1 MTAGRLDPRDP
12 RLLTAGVAAVA
23 FLVAATAP
31 MTALFEPGAWV
42 ARALLVVTALALLT
56 VTARRRTGSRTTP
69 TLLGLGALLVV
80 ALVLAAVDDT
90 PVPGDPWLPRAVL
103 RLPMLLDQGVSQIRV
118 GQAPMPP
125 TPGLGLVLVLGAA
138 LLWIVLDLLVLAHG
152 AIGAAALALLAL
164 WAPVITYAREIG
176 PLAFVLGAVAL
187 LALIAALPPDAA
199 RTPGP
204 SGRQVPGIVAGAAVV
219 GVIALV
225 TAPALPAVPGW
236 STVDPPVLFDLPGGP
251 GIGGT
256 ERLASDLDLRASLSD
271 RSGRVT
277 LTYTST
283 AGAGGPLRLYTLT
296 DFDGRRWSREDD
308 PEGAAAGPSILWPDN
323 FEDIGPGDVEDGA
336 VGDVWTDLRV
346 TIEGLETTSVPLP
359 LEPRL
364 VESAGAWR
372 YAPERDE
379 LISPTTLAPGTT
391 YLVRQVPRA
400 LNPADLRTDRAVEA
414 PGRNHLTVPVSEYD
428 DQIAELA
435 REITADA
442 TDPYSQALALQSYL
456 RNAEVFTYSLDLP
469 DPVTD
474 DAVFD
479 FLTQR
484 TGYCVQFATAFTVM
498 ARSLGLPT
506 RVGVGYLPGRPDTT
520 RPGTFVVT
528 GSQAHAWPEVHF
540 EDAGWV
546 RFEPTP
552 AGQTGPPPGY
562 ADPLLDP
569 NATAPP
575 EEEFPEPGTS
585 QSPTPTPTT
594 APGDGGAGS
603 VQEPV
608 SRWWLVLAGV
618 LVALPTVALLRRR
631 HRDEDDP
638 DDPEV
643 WWGRFVR
650 EAAALGVVAEDSTT
664 PRTLG
669 REVHERQSGA
679 PTAADAAASADAV
692 DNLVRVVERH
702 RWAAVPPEA
711 HGDEM
716 AGWVD
721 LALEPLRAEAAA
733 RRAGTPGGV
742 GAIDWR

>member
-1 MTAGRLDPRDP
+1 MRRPDPRDP
-12 RLLTAGVAAVA
+12 RLRTAAVAAVA

-42 ARALLVVTALALLT
+42 AQALLLVGALALLT
-56 VTARRRTGSRTTP
+56 GTVRRRTGSRTYP
-69 TLLGLGALLVV
+69 TVVGLGALLVGAV
-80 ALVLAAVDDT
+80 ALAAVDDS

-103 RLPMLLDQGVSQIRV
+103 RLPMLLDQGISQIRV

-125 TPGLGLVLVLGAA
+125 TAGLGLVLILGAA
-138 LLWIVLDLLVLAHG
+138 LLWLVLDLVVLSYG
-152 AIGAAALALLAL
+152 AIGAPALALLAL
-164 WAPVITYAREIG
+164 WAPVITYARAIG

-187 LALIAALPPDAA
+187 LGLIAAVPPDAA
-199 RTPGP
+199 RGPGG
-204 SGRQVPGIVAGAAVV
+204 SARQVPGIVAGAAVV

-225 TAPALPAVPGW
+225 TAPVLPAVPGW
-236 STVDPPVLFDLPGGP
+236 STVDPPVLFDRPGGP

-256 ERLASDLDLRASLSD
+256 EQLASDLDLRASLSD

-277 LTYTST
+277 LTYTSS

-308 PEGAAAGPSILWPDN
+308 PQGGLPGQNLLWPEAGEAPVD
-323 FEDIGPGDVEDGA
+323 A
-336 VGDVWTDLRV
+336 TWTDLLI

-359 LEPRL
+359 LEPRV
-364 VESAGAWR
+364 VESAASWR
-372 YAPERDE
+372 YTPERDE
-379 LISPTTLAPGTT
+379 LISPSPLAPGAT
-391 YLVRQVPRA
+391 YLVRQAPR
-400 LNPADLRTDRAVEA
+400 DLSANRLRGDVAVEA
-414 PGRNHLTVPVSEYD
+414 PGRDHLEVPDSQYAQ
-428 DQIAELA
+428 QISDLA

-442 TDPYSQALALQSYL
+442 TDEYSQALALQSYL
-456 RNAEVFTYSLDLP
+456 RNAAVFTYSLELP
-469 DPVTD
+469 EPVTD

-520 RPGTFVVT
+520 RPGTYVVT

-540 EDAGWV
+540 QDAGWV

-569 NATAPP
+569 NATAPA
-575 EEEFPEPGTS
+575 EEEFPQPGTG
-585 QSPTPTPTT
+585 QTPDPDPTT
-594 APGDGGAGS
+594 APGQTGSGSAG
-603 VQEPV
+603 EPV
-608 SRWWLVLAGV
+608 SWWWLVLAGT
-618 LVALPTVALLRRR
+618 LVALPAVALVRRR
-631 HRDEDDP
+631 GRDEHDP

-650 EAAALGVVAEDSTT
+650 EAATLGVVAEDSTT
-664 PRTLG
+664 PRALG
-669 REVHERQSGA
+669 REVRDRQ
-679 PTAADAAASADAV
+679 AAARAGGDPAASADAV

-702 RWAAVPPEA
+702 RWAAVPPGA

-733 RRAGTPGGV
+733 ERAGANA
-742 GAIDWR
+742 GAGASDWR